1 MSDPQPNIDPQA
13 KTDRQTRPA
22 KRHSIPKRV
31 MKALAWTVGGL
42 LLLLAIAIGGLWWYS
57 TTADFQRRVG
67 REVVSVLED
76 ATGGR
81 VELSQMSFSLRHLA
95 IQVEGLV
102 IHGTEGPGEAPY
114 VAVDKIAIR
123 LKITSFLSHTA
134 GVGLASHIGLSLLQ
148 VEHPQI
154 HLIIDKDGKTNQPVP
169 KHPSTSKESLQDT
182 LLDLKAHEV
191 EITNGVALL
200 NDRAIPFD
208 VAARDLEANVHYVPS
223 GDKYGATID
232 LNDLR
237 TKMGKYP
244 EVQSKL
250 HVEAEL
256 GRDEVQLSRLK
267 YTTGASSTI
276 EATASLNHFA
286 QPEWQAAVNGSLELK
301 QVALL
306 AGFDGVDAGIADLNL
321 RGHSCA
327 TAPAIAQKRSPFW
340 RRRHLK
346 SEPKQK
352 VLPPDPDCKAG
363 YLLVGAMKVHNAG
376 YQDANVR
383 LHDINASAN
392 LQITPADLLF
402 TALTGYLPGG
412 GSAEG
417 TLQVQNW
424 LGEVP
429 AGIPAKSPTT
439 VAAAKT
445 ANRTAAIVNAPAP
458 VVGSVAITPVQRAL
472 AVLTVTTKNIPLRTI
487 MDIAA
492 PKGYGDLGFD
502 TSVSGPV
509 KAEWGGPATDIAA
522 SVRVDG
528 DLKFSPTG
536 VKRKG
541 TLSDI
546 PVSGDALAHYDG
558 KTEVVRIQRVQLLT
572 PQSTLN
578 ASGVLGVN
586 VGDPLTELHVDL
598 TVRDLGEYDQL
609 LQTLGFEANGKKGSA
624 AIPVV
629 LHGTVNFTGSAS
641 GPIADLD
648 VKGHLQATQVEVKL
662 GTGATQQA
670 DVLVDS
676 VIADAEFAPYTGLAV
691 ASSTIKRG
699 TAILNVGGTVKPHRL
714 VTRKRTTTYAYDN
727 DTAINAQVQLYNAQM
742 ADVLQI
748 AGQQSYPITGMLTL
762 HGNVT
767 GTLGSLNG
775 GGNIALTNGVA
786 YGESYQAV
794 NVDLT
799 VKGQDIEASRVQLK
813 LHDMQIAGNGGYDL
827 TSKRL
832 HAHIEGDNLVLS
844 KFDTVKKAG
853 VAADGTL
860 TIDADANGTVEQ
872 PGLNAD
878 LKLANVQVSGHP
890 VGELTADV
898 HSEGNLIHLTAHSSL
913 VGASVEASGQV
924 QTTGNYDASAKLTF
938 TGLDVGKPIDL
949 FAPGSVNATSE
960 IDGVATVSGPL
971 KTPVNLQ
978 GTATLNNFKVKLQG
992 IDFKQAEPIR
1002 VSLKNGVATVDQL
1015 HITGMD
1021 TDLRASG
1028 TAQVLGS
1035 TNPKGGALGLHATG
1049 SINPGIAHVLDKDMQ
1064 ASGKVS
1070 FDVTAG
1076 GQMKQPQLAG
1086 GVKFEHVNASLESI
1100 PNGITDM
1107 NGTLS
1112 FNEDRLQVQ
1121 SLTATTGGGKLSIG
1135 GFFSYQNGLYA
1146 DLTATADTVRV
1157 RYYGLSATA
1166 NANLKLQGG
1175 PQTLI
1180 LSGDLLITR
1189 FGVGPNVDF
1198 AAFSGTGGVEAP
1210 PDPNSI
1216 TDKIRLDVHVM
1227 SSPQLDFQNSYA
1239 KLAGTVNLTV
1249 RGTVD
1254 APTVLGRI
1262 QVTDGSATFAG
1273 TTYELQRG
1281 DIYFSNPVRI
1291 DPVIDID
1298 ATARVENYDITVGVH
1313 GTASNFKPT
1322 YRSEPPLSE
1331 ADVFNLLALGRT
1343 QEEAQLYQEQQVQQG
1358 TDPTTSALLG
1368 GALNAS
1374 VSSRVSKLFGA
1385 SSVKIDPA
1393 FVGTLGNSSAR
1404 ITVEQQLSQQLSVTF
1419 ATNVNESAEELIQ
1432 VQYQLDHDKSI
1443 VVTRD
1448 ETGVFSV
1455 VYKIRRRYR

>member
-1 MSDPQPNIDPQA
+1 MSDSQ
-13 KTDRQTRPA
+13 TDLDAPA
-22 KRHSIPKRV
+22 TPVKKKHSIPKRMV
-31 MKALAWTVGGL
+31 KALAWTACGV
-42 LLLLAIAIGGLWWYS
+42 LLLLASAIGGLWWYS

-67 REVVSVLED
+67 NEVVSVLEN

-81 VELSQMSFSLRHLA
+81 VELRQMSFSLRHLA

-114 VAVDKIAIR
+114 VSVDRIAVR

-134 GVGLASHIGLSLLQ
+134 GVGLASHIGLSLLE

-169 KHPSTSKESLQDT
+169 KHPSTSKEPLQDT
-182 LLDLKAHEV
+182 LLDLKAHDV
-191 EITNGVALL
+191 EIANGVALL

-208 VAARDLEANVHYVPS
+208 MAARDLEANVHYISS
-223 GDKYGATID
+223 GDKYGATVD

-250 HVEAEL
+250 HIDAEL
-256 GRDEVQLSRLK
+256 GRDEVQVTKLK
-267 YTTGASSTI
+267 YTTGASTVLQGS
-276 EATASLNHFA
+276 ASLTHFA
-286 QPEWQAAVNGSLELK
+286 QPEWQAAVDGALELK

-306 AGFDGVDAGIADLNL
+306 AGLDGIDAGVADLDL
-321 RGHSCA
+321 RGHSCV
-327 TAPAIAQKRSPFW
+327 TAPAVAQKRMPFW
-340 RRRHLK
+340 RRRHLRPESK
-346 SEPKQK
+346 GSK
-352 VLPPDPDCKAG
+352 VLPPDPDCKTG
-363 YLLVGAMKVHNAG
+363 YLLVGAMKLHDAG
-376 YQDANVR
+376 YQDQDVR
-383 LHDINASAN
+383 IHGINASAN

-402 TALTGYLPGG
+402 TALTGSLPGG

-417 TLQVQNW
+417 TLRIENW

-429 AGIPAKSPTT
+429 ANTTTNSPTT

-445 ANRTAAIVNAPAP
+445 ANRTAAMVNAPAP
-458 VVGSVAITPVQRAL
+458 VTGSVAITQVQRAH

-487 MDIAA
+487 MDITA

-509 KAEWGGPATDIAA
+509 KVEWGGPAVDIAA
-522 SVRVDG
+522 SVQVDG
-528 DLKFSPTG
+528 DLKFAPTG

-541 TLSDI
+541 ALSDI
-546 PVSGDALAHYDG
+546 PVSGNALAHYDG
-558 KTEVVRIQRVQLLT
+558 KTEVVRIQSVQLRT
-572 PQSTLN
+572 PESTLN
-578 ASGVLGVN
+578 ASGVLGVY
-586 VGDPLTELHVDL
+586 VGDPLTALHADL

-629 LHGTVNFTGSAS
+629 LHGTMNFQGTAS
-641 GPIADLD
+641 GPVADLD
-648 VKGHLQATQVEVKL
+648 VKGHLQATGVEVKL

-676 VIADAEFAPYTGLAV
+676 VLADAEFAPYTGLAV

-699 TAILNVGGTVKPHRL
+699 SAILNLGGTVKPHRL
-714 VTRKRTTTYAYDN
+714 LTRKRTTTYAYDY
-727 DTAINAQVQLYNAQM
+727 DTAVNAQIQLYNAQV
-742 ADVLQI
+742 ADVLQM
-748 AGQQSYPITGMLTL
+748 AGQQSYPVTGTLNL
-762 HGNVT
+762 HGNVV
-767 GTLGSLNG
+767 GTLGALSG
-775 GGNIALTNGVA
+775 GGNIALANGAA

-799 VKGQDIEASRVQLK
+799 VKGRDIEASRVQLK

-827 TSKRL
+827 SSQRL

-844 KFDTVKKAG
+844 KFDTVKKSG
-853 VAADGTL
+853 TPADGTL
-860 TIDADANGTVEQ
+860 TVKLDANGTLEQ
-872 PGLNAD
+872 PGLKAD
-878 LKLANVQVSGHP
+878 LKLANVSVSGHP
-890 VGELTADV
+890 VGELTADL
-898 HSEGNLIHLTAHSSL
+898 HSEGKLVYLTAHSSL
-913 VGASVEASGQV
+913 VGASLEAAGQV
-924 QTTGNYDASAKLTF
+924 QTTGDYGAQAKLTF
-938 TGLDVGKPIDL
+938 TGLNVGNAIDL
-949 FAPGSVNATSE
+949 FAPGSMKATSA
-960 IDGVATVSGPL
+960 IDGVVTVNGPL

-978 GTATLNNFKVKLQG
+978 GAATLNNFSVTLQG
-992 IDFKQAEPIR
+992 IELKQAEPIR
-1002 VSLKNGVATVDQL
+1002 VSLKGGVATLDQL
-1015 HITGMD
+1015 HITGTD

-1035 TNPKGGALGLHATG
+1035 TDPKGGALGLHATG
-1049 SINPGIAHVLDKDMQ
+1049 SINPGIAHVLDAEMQ

-1086 GVKFEHVNASLESI
+1086 GVKFEHVNASLESV

-1107 NGTLS
+1107 NGSLA

-1135 GFFSYQNGLYA
+1135 GSFSYQNGLYA
-1146 DLTATADTVRV
+1146 DLSATADTVRV
-1157 RYYGLSATA
+1157 RYNGLSATA
-1166 NANLKLQGG
+1166 NANFKLQGG

-1180 LSGDLLITR
+1180 LTGRVLITR
-1189 FGVGPNVDF
+1189 FGVGPSVDF
-1198 AAFSGTGGVEAP
+1198 AAFAGSGGVEAP

-1216 TDKIRLDVHVM
+1216 TDKIRLDVNVT

-1239 KLAGTVNLTV
+1239 KLAGNVNLTV
-1249 RGTVD
+1249 RGTID

-1273 TTYELQRG
+1273 TKYQLERG

-1298 ATARVENYDITVGVH
+1298 ATAHVENYDITVGVH

-1419 ATNVNESAEELIQ
+1419 ATNVNESAQQLIQ